1 MSRLRFFIGK
11 YNLLKLR
18 IDLKAVV
25 YIPIC
30 CLNPHF
36 FFLFLFMLELCC
48 RIFSARDVFLG
59 HGSFSWI
66 TQSSMFNFHSLL
78 YQLNFVS
85 ISNSCVFFFFFFF
98 ALLLREN
105 KNIYV
110 LAFLKSLVDCGLFEH
125 IYLNFLPVGHTHCD
139 IDQLFSRIAVWMRG
153 RKPCKKFLESNSPKL
168 TLHFM
173 FMLTF
178 CSTPSV
184 HMG

>member
-1 MSRLRFFIGK
+1 MVWRPMLSCFRGICQVAPMSRLRFFIGK

-36 FFLFLFMLELCC
+36 FFLFLFILELCC

-85 ISNSCVFFFFFFF
+85 ISCVFFFS
-98 ALLLREN
+98 
-105 KNIYV
+105 
-110 LAFLKSLVDCGLFEH
+110 FLIAQGKQKQIRAGFPEVSCWLWVVWAYLSQLPSCWSHTLWHWPIVQQDSSLDE
-125 IYLNFLPVGHTHCD
+125 
-139 IDQLFSRIAVWMRG
+139 R
-153 RKPCKKFLESNSPKL
+153 
-168 TLHFM
+168 
-173 FMLTF
+173 
-178 CSTPSV
+178 
-184 HMG
+184 

>member
-1 MSRLRFFIGK
+1 MLSCFRGICQVAPMSRLRFFIGK

-36 FFLFLFMLELCC
+36 FFLFLFILELCC

-85 ISNSCVFFFFFFF
+85 ISNSCVFY
-98 ALLLREN
+98 
-105 KNIYV
+105 IY
-110 LAFLKSLVDCGLFEH
+110 
-125 IYLNFLPVGHTHCD
+125 IFLP
-139 IDQLFSRIAVWMRG
+139 
-153 RKPCKKFLESNSPKL
+153 
-168 TLHFM
+168 
-173 FMLTF
+173 F
-178 CSTPSV
+178 CSEKTRTDTSWLSWSLLSIV
-184 HMG
+184 GCLSIFISTSFLLVTHIVTLTNCSAG

>member
-1 MSRLRFFIGK
+1 MLSCFRGICQVAPMSRLRFFIGK

-36 FFLFLFMLELCC
+36 FFLFLFILELCC

-66 TQSSMFNFHSLL
+66 TQPSMFIFHSLL

-85 ISNSCVFFFFFFF
+85 ISCVFFFF

-105 KNIYV
+105 KNRYV
-110 LAFLKSLVDCGLFEH
+110 LAFLKSLATCRLWIVWA
-125 IYLNFLPVGHTHCD
+125 YLSQIPSCWSHTLWYWPTVQQD
-139 IDQLFSRIAVWMRG
+139 SSLDER
-153 RKPCKKFLESNSPKL
+153 
-168 TLHFM
+168 
-173 FMLTF
+173 
-178 CSTPSV
+178 
-184 HMG
+184 